1 MIYNFLT
8 ILTTFLHNHYVML
21 SIEASLIIFKIGLFF
36 LFIKKIS
43 QLSKNKIPAITL
55 LIIII
60 TSLIENFSWF
70 SFICYKIFK
79 IPSQNI
85 TMGIICTSY
94 VTYLIMYYSLILFI
108 QSFRISKKTN
118 LKKNLNILLLIISTF
133 FLIPLLISII
143 YFFFQENG
151 FIQLAD
157 YLIKYNIFILIVRY
171 NILILTPYAIIEGIT
186 IIHSEPLP
194 KILSEQVKTCIVYFL
209 IPLFIANVW
218 QVFPFINTS
227 SFHTE
232 GLIFSEIFLLLALF
246 YFVKTIIGLRFLNL
260 HSHVYETKGFNFLYD
275 FKIVLEELG
284 QITNIT
290 EIKILSQQFF
300 NKAFN
305 IDPQKINLKI
315 ITNNHLM
322 DKDYFSKQHNLL
334 QTTIENFIT
343 QENFEKLTNQSNATE
358 SLIQILIYDE
368 IAYTHFHEPSNF
380 TERLLTFLNDINAD
394 VFLPMYDQDKI
405 IGYIIINK
413 NSGRKK
419 FYTNIER
426 DEMIIFTTYAAKIV
440 NLLQNRNLNELLKE
454 RKEITE
460 ELYTKH
466 QEISRYK
473 ESLQSFI
480 KINKGNSIGIILYKN
495 KIFSFANEDAN
506 KILGINPNKEKGD
519 PTTKSLLQM
528 ADKIEK
534 YKAPQLQFGKNI
546 YNKRFVISG
555 IPHPENSSVIFT
567 VYYPEL
573 SDIIEELIDHVKN
586 PSNWDYLLY
595 LETTES
601 GKLINNL
608 IPGNGEVLLNF
619 KIELLKVALTKKALL
634 LNIPENDII
643 SMVELIHHI
652 SLKENLHVLNLQAP
666 VTSQEIGISL
676 FGINQL
682 FAISSLKDSFKEP
695 LLEKLNKKGTLFIK
709 NIHFLDLESQN
720 NLATFIRYGFYTI
733 LKTERKMFSEVRIIC
748 STNQNLEH
756 LTKEGLFSEILLKE
770 LRNTSLTLPTLL
782 TLPVNE
788 INTLIENFTEQSL
801 NTENP
806 TNKLLT
812 LSEKDRETLIAQ
824 RPASLYDIKESIKNL
839 LLAKSKKMDV
849 YEETTFDA
857 AYNISDPKLAEAA
870 RLGKHALKDP
880 MIMAMLWNKFKN
892 QNKIALFLG
901 VNRSSI
907 HRRCKD
913 YGIL

>member
-8 ILTTFLHNHYVML
+8 ILTNFLNNHYVML
-21 SIEASLIIFKIGLFF
+21 WIEASLIIFKIALFF
-36 LFIKKIS
+36 PFLRKIS
-43 QLSKNKIPAITL
+43 QLSKNKAPAITL

-60 TSLIENFSWF
+60 TSLIENLTWF
-70 SFICYKIFK
+70 SYICYKNFK
-79 IPSQNI
+79 FPSQNF
-85 TMGIICTSY
+85 TMGIICIGY
-94 VTYLIMYYSLILFI
+94 ATYLIMYYSFILFI
-108 QSFRISKKTN
+108 QSFKINEKTN
-118 LKKNLNILLLIISTF
+118 LKKNLNLIFFIITNL
-133 FLIPLLISII
+133 FLIPLLIFII
-143 YFFFQENG
+143 YAFFQDNG
-151 FIQLAD
+151 FVDLIN
-157 YLIKYNIFILIVRY
+157 YLTKYKIITFIVRY
-171 NILILTPYAIIEGIT
+171 NLLVLMPYAIIEGIS
-186 IIHSEPLP
+186 IIQSEPLP

-209 IPLFIANVW
+209 IPILLANIW
-218 QVFPFINTS
+218 QVFPIINTF

-232 GLIFSEIFLLLALF
+232 GLILSEIFLAFALF
-246 YFVKTIIGLRFLNL
+246 YFFKTIIGLRFLNV
-260 HSHVYETKGFNFLYD
+260 HSHVYDSKRFNFLYD

-300 NKAFN
+300 NKAFK
-305 IDPQKINLKI
+305 IDQQKINLKI
-315 ITNNHLM
+315 IFTPHSTE
-322 DKDYFSKQHNLL
+322 KDYFYKQHNLL

-343 QENFEKLTNQSNATE
+343 QANFEILSQSNNSE
-358 SLIQILIYDE
+358 NLIQILIYDE

-380 TERLLTFLNDINAD
+380 TQRLLTFLNDINAD
-394 VFLPMYDQDKI
+394 VFLPMYDQDRI

-466 QEISRYK
+466 QEITRYK

-519 PTTKSLLQM
+519 PTTKLLLEM
-528 ADKIEK
+528 AEKIEK
-534 YKAPQLQFGKNI
+534 YKGPQLQFTKNI

-555 IPHPENSSVIFT
+555 IPHPENTSVIFT

-573 SDIIEELIDHVKN
+573 SDIVEELIDHINN

-608 IPGNGEVLLNF
+608 IPGNGSTLLNF

-634 LNIPENDII
+634 INIPEKDII

-652 SLKENLHVLNLQAP
+652 SLKENLHILNLQAP
-666 VTSQEIGISL
+666 ITSKEIGISL

-682 FAISSLKDSFKEP
+682 FAINSLTESAKEP

-720 NLATFIRYGFYTI
+720 NLATFIRYGFYKI

-756 LTKEGLFSEILLKE
+756 LVKEGLFSEMLLKE

-782 TLPVNE
+782 TLPTNE

-801 NTENP
+801 NAENP

-812 LSEKDRETLIAQ
+812 LSEKDREILISQ
-824 RPASLYDIKESIKNL
+824 RPASLYDIKENIKNL